1 MNSIIIVLLLAV
13 CVAIV
18 FIVPANAA
26 GALVVCVVTSIPT
39 MIVLIRSGPERTFLL
54 RLFLLGLIIRLIVAT
69 GIFAMHREEFFGGDA
84 ITYDAF
90 GDSLLRSWSGDT
102 YHLARYNNFVQS
114 GGSAWGMLYVVAFVY
129 QIVGRNLFA
138 IQLLNA
144 SIGSATAA
152 VVYYNAKTL
161 FNNERVSRLSAAM
174 VCFFPSLVLW
184 SSQALKDGLIVLTLS
199 LAILATLKLLEKV
212 TVGYICLL
220 TACLFGLLSLRFYIF
235 YMMAAAVIGSFII
248 GMKSMNSQSFVGRF
262 VAIALIGLALTWVGV
277 LRYASAQFE
286 QYGNLKMIQT
296 VRQDQ
301 AMAGSGFGQ
310 DVDVGTAG
318 GALTAIPQG
327 LVYLLFAPFPWQLAS
342 ARQSMAL
349 PEMAV
354 WWLCFP
360 LLILGIAYS
369 MKHRLRKVAPIFLF
383 TTMLTLAYSLF
394 QGNIGTAYRQRS
406 QLLVFY
412 MIFVAV
418 GAILLKERAEDR
430 QRLQLRAKQ
439 ELADLQAAR
448 VRARRKPAEF
458 DRPESMPR
466 PT

>member
-1 MNSIIIVLLLAV
+1 
-13 CVAIV
+13 
-18 FIVPANAA
+18 
-26 GALVVCVVTSIPT
+26 
-39 MIVLIRSGPERTFLL
+39 
-54 RLFLLGLIIRLIVAT
+54 
-69 GIFAMHREEFFGGDA
+69 
-84 ITYDAF
+84 
-90 GDSLLRSWSGDT
+90 
-102 YHLARYNNFVQS
+102 
-114 GGSAWGMLYVVAFVY
+114 
-129 QIVGRNLFA
+129 
-138 IQLLNA
+138 
-144 SIGSATAA
+144 
-152 VVYYNAKTL
+152 TL

-184 SSQALKDGLIVLTLS
+184 SAQALKDGLIVLTLS

-212 TVGYICLL
+212 TVGYVCLL

-235 YMMAAAVIGSFII
+235 YMMAAAVIGSFVI

-262 VAIALIGLALTWVGV
+262 VAIAFIGLALTWFGV
-277 LRYASAQFE
+277 LRYATAQFG
-286 QYGNLKMIQT
+286 QYGTLKMIQT

-301 AMAGSGFGQ
+301 SMAGSGFGQ

-318 GALTAIPQG
+318 GAITAIPQG

-342 ARQSMAL
+342 VRQGLAL

-360 LLILGIAYS
+360 LLILGIWYS

-383 TTMLTLAYSLF
+383 TTMLTLAYSVF
-394 QGNIGTAYRQRS
+394 QGNVGTAYRQRS

-412 MIFVAV
+412 LIFVAV
-418 GAILLKERAEDR
+418 GAILMKERSEDR
-430 QRLQLRAKQ
+430 KRMQLRAKQ

-448 VRARRKPAEF
+448 VRARRKPSEF
-458 DRPESMPR
+458 DRPESIPR

>member
-1 MNSIIIVLLLAV
+1 MNSIIIILLLTV
-13 CVAIV
+13 CVGIG
-18 FIVPANAA
+18 FIVPANAN
-26 GALVVCVVTSIPT
+26 GALAVCVVVSIPT
-39 MIVLIRSGPERTFLL
+39 MIVLMKSGPERTFLI
-54 RLFLLGLIIRLIVAT
+54 RLFLLGLIVRLIVAT
-69 GIFAMHREEFFGGDA
+69 GIFSLHLEEFFGGDA

-90 GDSLLRSWSGDT
+90 GDSLLRSWSGDA

-114 GGSAWGMLYVVAFVY
+114 GGSAWGMLYVVALVY

-152 VVYYNAKTL
+152 VVYYNAKSL

-212 TVGYICLL
+212 TVWYICLL
-220 TACLFGLLSLRFYIF
+220 TGCLFGLLSLRFYIF
-235 YMMAAAVIGSFII
+235 YMMAAAVIGSFVI

-262 VAIALIGLALTWVGV
+262 LAIAFIGLALTWVGV
-277 LRYASAQFE
+277 LRFASAQFE
-286 QYGNLKMIQT
+286 HYGTLKMIQT

-342 ARQSMAL
+342 ARQGLAL
-349 PEMAV
+349 PEMTV
-354 WWLCFP
+354 WWLSFP
-360 LLILGIAYS
+360 LLILGIWYS

-383 TTMLTLAYSLF
+383 TTMLTLAYSVF
-394 QGNIGTAYRQRS
+394 QGNVGTAYRQRS

-412 MIFVAV
+412 LIFVAV
-418 GAILLKERAEDR
+418 SAVLLKERAEDR
-430 QRLQLRAKQ
+430 QRLQLKAKQ
-439 ELADLQAAR
+439 DLADLQAAR
-448 VRARRKPAEF
+448 ARARRKPADF
-458 DRPESMPR
+458 DHPESMPR
-466 PT
+466 AT